1 MSASEESL
9 KLLRSIDTGIW
20 QLVRQFAAMAP
31 KPVASDVDL
40 DGPHGD
46 PVLRFKVRD
55 WTGPDFKGRR
65 FSELP
70 LELLEMVAR
79 SCDYFAQKAEES
91 NELYKGKPVAPYK
104 HADAARARGWA
115 KRIRDGK
122 HNPAAVDASAFE
134 GQPESGFSDAAGFG
148 GDEGFGGELSD
159 DI

>member
-1 MSASEESL
+1 MSATEETLRLL
-9 KLLRSIDTGIW
+9 KSIDTGIW
-20 QLVRQFAAMAP
+20 QLVRHLSANAP
-31 KPVASDVDL
+31 KPVATDADL

-70 LELLEMVAR
+70 LDLLEMVAR
-79 SCDYFAQKAEES
+79 SCDYFAQKAEETH
-91 NELYKGKPVAPYK
+91 ELYKGKPVAPYK

-122 HNPAAVDASAFE
+122 HSPADPVASAF
-134 GQPESGFSDAAGFG
+134 SGEAAAGFG
-148 GDEGFGGELSD
+148 DDGGFGESFTD
-159 DI
+159 DF